1 MKNFIQ
7 IIMLCA
13 IVMPVTGCTESKVN
27 GYREQYIDACAE
39 GDFAEAHKI
48 LDKMEPLFDRNS
60 TFHAEGSFRDHQE
73 YVYNAEISALA
84 SSGTKDDVNRI
95 VFLMKQDD
103 YCGMSENKVFDLAI
117 NMNNEYLCE
126 RMVDAGA
133 DITIDKAKG
142 AVQNDMSDLLDKMLA
157 SKPKIIAD
165 NTIFGYV
172 KTNNNE
178 ERLIELIKA
187 GAATGDEDVLE
198 TAKANGYEKLAK
210 ELVLEQ
216 LNQKLK
222 ELQKEELSVRPALGL
237 VKSNGAPK
245 DCVYYQDDIHSYNEK
260 CKSLMI
266 QAAELGYKQ
275 IANKAFNLIRP
286 NIEWKE
292 LGSWRVVDH
301 GYNGTSYNAY
311 RVTENRNEIND
322 ARNTLKRYR

>member
-1 MKNFIQ
+1 MKKFIQ

-13 IVMPVTGCTESKVN
+13 IVMSVTSCTESKVN

-142 AVQNDMSDLLDKMLA
+142 AVQNDMSDLLDKMLV

-165 NTIFGYV
+165 NTIFGYI

-178 ERLIELIKA
+178 ERLIEFIKA

-210 ELVLEQ
+210 ELVLDQ

-222 ELQKEELSVRPALGL
+222 ELQKEELPVRPALGL
-237 VKSNGAPK
+237 VKSESEPDG
-245 DCVYYQDDIHSYNEK
+245 YQYAIHSYNEE
-260 CKSLMI
+260 CRALMI
-266 QAAELGYKQ
+266 RAAELGYKQ
-275 IANKAFNLIRP
+275 IANKALGMMRP
-286 NIEWKE
+286 NIEYVE
-292 LGSWRVVDH
+292 LGDWCRVVEHEDGH
-301 GYNGTSYNAY
+301 SIYNAY